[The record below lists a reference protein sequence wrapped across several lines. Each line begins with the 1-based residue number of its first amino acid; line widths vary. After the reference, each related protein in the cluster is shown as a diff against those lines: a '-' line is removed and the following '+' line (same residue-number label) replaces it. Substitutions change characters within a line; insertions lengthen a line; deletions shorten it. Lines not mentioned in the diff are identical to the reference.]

1 MIPINNYDEWL
12 LSLTK
17 SQIDHIIEQKGKAL
31 SKWTPV
37 LENLFSDMNISNKL
51 LEDMCIYT
59 ETYAMYEAQL
69 ILSLGS
75 SQLPDKLKDL
85 HKKIIEIN
93 KGKKSTIIRKV
104 YNYETGFSEY
114 ELEDGNF
121 VKILPNGKIEP
132 PTSDIFKI
140 LPKSLLKL
148 TDPQEYRNQQIEEIL

>member
-17 SQIDHIIEQKGKAL
+17 SQMDGVMDRKRIT
-31 SKWTPV
+31 SKWLPV
-37 LENLFSDMNISNKL
+37 LENLFSDINISNKL
-51 LEDMCIYT
+51 LEYMCIYA

-75 SQLPDKLKDL
+75 SQLPDKLKDI
-85 HKKIIEIN
+85 HQKFIEIN

-140 LPKSLLKL
+140 LPKSLVKL